1 MDFTDPTRMTS
12 SPDIKVTTS
21 NVTVMNGVAKFS
33 GNGYIRTS
41 VALTEAAGGCPVTVR
56 LTYKE
61 NKRSRQ
67 VRVVFIFFLLFLFLN
82 AFYYPRST
90 FLAMLGIWALTHHLT
105 GARCSSVI
113 FLEPLKTLKFNFLKT
128 CKMDINNHRYKQNN
142 RTATYLCNLYV
153 NRSVSNASYIVNCTD
168 IHIHIYRELRAH
180 PIYIYNKIIQP
191 HIYIIYLMICI
202 QCKLERDVAPW

>member
-67 VRVVFIFFLLFLFLN
+67 VRVFKKKTFFFFNIFFFKCILLSQKYIFGN
-82 AFYYPRST
+82 VRDMGPD
-90 FLAMLGIWALTHHLT
+90 
-105 GARCSSVI
+105 SS
-113 FLEPLKTLKFNFLKT
+113 PYGS
-128 CKMDINNHRYKQNN
+128 KM
-142 RTATYLCNLYV
+142 
-153 NRSVSNASYIVNCTD
+153 
-168 IHIHIYRELRAH
+168 
-180 PIYIYNKIIQP
+180 
-191 HIYIIYLMICI
+191 
-202 QCKLERDVAPW
+202 